1 MATVT
6 ADSDLACL
14 ALGAWEFRPF
24 VEENPTVGWRLLET
38 MSRRLDEAASS
49 S

>member
-1 MATVT
+1 VT
-6 ADSDLACL
+6 ADTDLSCP
-14 ALGAWEFRPF
+14 ALGSWEFRPF
-24 VEENPTVGWRLLET
+24 VEENPTVGWRMLDA